1 MKGTAFDGV
10 FTKLAAW
17 GLTDYDKV
25 LLMDIDL
32 VVLKAPH
39 ELFDLTPPAA
49 LVRGNGSMQHGEA
62 VSGRRFFA
70 GEEGSEY
77 AWGQGGGINAGV
89 ILLRPCSETLQRMVT
104 EVNSPEHPEHVRG
117 NGPEQDYL
125 TRFFASAPWH
135 HMHVGW
141 NYQVHHLPYAL
152 EQVVAWRRYQ
162 LECEGLREFREDE
175 HGWSAPRLEMDLE
188 DVGIVHFSGD
198 VKPWHL
204 VLDAVQDY
212 NQRRAVDHAPSVWGD
227 RDITSFG
234 EYLLQ
239 RCCASYRLW
248 FSKDAEAERYAEFGC
263 VLRDDGRIEI
273 RHQIDGVT
281 NASADDGSPS
291 AAHRSVDIMD
301 TVDFAVTKVR
311 GITCT
316 ALREWHDSAKRFLS
330 ASPGSL
336 EALASPSTP
345 SGCFTIGAFVEV
357 SWPAQSDGRPPRWLQ
372 AMVVAVHA
380 DGRHVV
386 RFRNGGTWGDTERGV
401 ARERIRVYEAEG
413 GGAEAIPARA
423 DSGEEAAS

>member
-227 RDITSFG
+227 RDITSFR
-234 EYLLQ
+234 EYLLE
-239 RCCASYRLW
+239 RCCASYSLW
-248 FSKDAEAERYAEFGC
+248 FSKDASAETFAEFGC
-263 VLRDDGRIEI
+263 VLRDDGRIEL
-273 RHQIDGVT
+273 RHPIGDA
-281 NASADDGSPS
+281 ASAGAADASS
-291 AAHRSVDIMD
+291 AQRSLDIMD
-301 TVDFAVTKVR
+301 VVDHMVSTARVVTH
-311 GITCT
+311 T

-336 EALASPSTP
+336 KALASPSTP
-345 SGCFTIGAFVEV
+345 MAECFVPGTFVEAL
-357 SWPAQSDGRPPRWLQ
+357 WPAEEDGREPRWLN

-386 RFRNGGTWGDTERGV
+386 RFQSGGSWGDTERGV
-401 ARERIRVYEAEG
+401 VRERL
-413 GGAEAIPARA
+413 RA
-423 DSGEEAAS
+423 YQGEDEE